1 MDLSSTVRSELE
13 AEKVNL
19 GAAEAPEGVE
29 ARTAAQIE
37 RAVDESLVA
46 VLRAVMLV
54 LPGSHWQA
62 RWSRRS
68 WSAIG
73 ASSPR
78 VEIPVCRTGVGRTAP
93 VLRSFSYIA

>member
-29 ARTAAQIE
+29 VRTAAQIE

-54 LPGSHWQA
+54 SSGLALASALVVALLVGDRSVQST
-62 RWSRRS
+62 SRD
-68 WSAIG
+68 
-73 ASSPR
+73 P
-78 VEIPVCRTGVGRTAP
+78 
-93 VLRSFSYIA
+93 

>member
-29 ARTAAQIE
+29 VRTAAQIE

-46 VLRAVMLV
+46 AFRAVMLV
-54 LPGSHWQA
+54 SSGLALVSALVAALLVGDRSVQGT
-62 RWSRRS
+62 SRDPCLS
-68 WSAIG
+68 N
-73 ASSPR
+73 
-78 VEIPVCRTGVGRTAP
+78 
-93 VLRSFSYIA
+93 

>member
-29 ARTAAQIE
+29 VRTAAQIE

-54 LPGSHWQA
+54 SSGLALASALVVALLVVDRSVQST
-62 RWSRRS
+62 SRD
-68 WSAIG
+68 
-73 ASSPR
+73 P
-78 VEIPVCRTGVGRTAP
+78 
-93 VLRSFSYIA
+93 

>member
-13 AEKVNL
+13 AEKVNI

-29 ARTAAQIE
+29 VRTAAQIE

-54 LPGSHWQA
+54 SSGLALASALVVALLVGDRRVQST
-62 RWSRRS
+62 SRDPCLSNWRRAH
-68 WSAIG
+68 SAS
-73 ASSPR
+73 A
-78 VEIPVCRTGVGRTAP
+78 T
-93 VLRSFSYIA
+93 